1 MPGGRP
7 PTRCGKAVCFTLD
20 FDAATLLYAMAPSA
34 KRIGVLV
41 SELVR
46 KEAERR
52 AERPTLLKA
61 LAAMPVDADV

>member
-1 MPGGRP
+1 MPRP

-20 FDAATLLYAMAPSA
+20 FDAASLLYAMAPSA

-46 KEAERR
+46 KEVEKR
-52 AERPTLLKA
+52 AERPQMLAA
-61 LAAMPVDADV
+61 LAALQSHEGEE